1 MALSVTHHL
10 PRHKKIPPFS
20 IKRGDYIYP
29 GFIDEATGAAGRD
42 LVPFPVSPRLPSRGD
57 PRRGIPRERRVPA

>member
-42 LVPFPVSPRLPSRGD
+42 HPFPRLTQTSQ
-57 PRRGIPRERRVPA
+57 